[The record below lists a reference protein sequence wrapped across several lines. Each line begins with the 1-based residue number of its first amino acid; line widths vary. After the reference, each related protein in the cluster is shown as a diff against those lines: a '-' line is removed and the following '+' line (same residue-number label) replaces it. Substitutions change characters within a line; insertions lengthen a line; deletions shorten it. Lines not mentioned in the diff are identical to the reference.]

1 MWQHWAL
8 GRAGSGGAPDRV
20 RTRVNTGPMPR
31 PRHFLPRDLV
41 MGGLELTWW
50 GPNSIQWL
58 RAALLRGSG
67 LCAQGSYAFL
77 RRSGPDDVVSENT
90 TSTAH
95 EISLGLFSTRLG
107 IAAQASCLHTVVRG
121 TPDAGYRQMDRHAAC
136 RMARAPPAS

>member
-1 MWQHWAL
+1 
-8 GRAGSGGAPDRV
+8 
-20 RTRVNTGPMPR
+20 
-31 PRHFLPRDLV
+31 